1 MEQGDS
7 GAPSIDAGSRGTIVN
22 IASVSGFIAQ
32 PEFVP
37 YNCSKGAVL
46 QLTKCCAM
54 DLAEDKVGA
63 VNAVNAVNVYMH
75 EWTRCGCVVVCMC
88 VFEMCPV

>member
-1 MEQGDS
+1 MYAVEQGDS
-7 GAPSIDAGSRGTIVN
+7 EAPSIDAGSQGAIVN

-63 VNAVNAVNVYMH
+63 VNAVNAMN
-75 EWTRCGCVVVCMC
+75 GQGVVVCMC
-88 VFEMCPV
+88 AFEMCPI